1 MIELD
6 ENGITK
12 QWGTVDD
19 KHLGA
24 WWEAQ

>member
-6 ENGITK
+6 ENGNMK
-12 QWGTVDD
+12 QWGIVDD

-24 WWEAQ
+24 WREAQ

>member
-6 ENGITK
+6 ENGIMK
-12 QWGTVDD
+12 QSGTVDD

-24 WWEAQ
+24 SREAQ

>member
-6 ENGITK
+6 ENGIMK

-24 WWEAQ
+24 WREAQ